1 MDKKSFDKKI
11 KKLFKDHKKLIE
23 TKNTPQEDS
32 NGLYQRYENPILTH
46 KHTPIFWRY
55 DLNHETN
62 PYCMERMGINV
73 VLNSGAIE
81 LNGKF
86 YLIARVE
93 GVDRKS
99 FFAVAES
106 DTGID
111 NFKFWDRPIVMPE
124 TSNPDANIY
133 DIRMTKHEDGN
144 IYGVFCTERKD
155 PKAPKG
161 DYSSAIA
168 QCGIARTKD
177 LITWERLDDLKTNSP
192 QQRNAVLHPEFIN
205 GKYAFYTR
213 PQDAFMEAG
222 NADGMGWGLTDSI
235 EHAVI
240 NEEVI
245 VDNRAYHTIT
255 ELKNGQGPAPIKTDK
270 GWLHLAHG
278 VRGCAA
284 GMRYVLYVFMTDLK
298 KPWLLTHKPAGYFMA
313 PRGPERVGDVSNVL
327 FTNGW
332 IAKDNGDL
340 YIYYAS
346 SDARMHVATTTVDKL
361 VDHVINAPAD
371 PGRTHACVKQ
381 RTDFINKN
389 LEIMKTLDLD

>member
-1 MDKKSFDKKI
+1 MDKKSFDKKL
-11 KKLFKDHKKLIE
+11 KSLFKEHKKLIKQ
-23 TKNTPQEDS
+23 KNFPLEES
-32 NGLYQRYENPILTH
+32 NGLYQRYENPILTY

-55 DLNHETN
+55 DLSHETN
-62 PYCMERMGINV
+62 PHCMERMGINV

-86 YLIARVE
+86 YLVARVE

-99 FFAVAES
+99 FFAIAES

-111 NFKFWDRPIVMPE
+111 NFTFWPLPVVIPE
-124 TSNPDANIY
+124 TSNPDTNIY
-133 DIRMTKHEDGN
+133 DMRLTKHEDGN

-168 QCGIARTKD
+168 QCGLVRTKD
-177 LITWERLDDLKTNSP
+177 LINWERLDDLKTNSP

-213 PQDAFMEAG
+213 PQEAFMEAG
-222 NADGMGWGLTDSI
+222 NADGLGWGLTNSI

-240 NEEVI
+240 KEEVI
-245 VDNRAYHTIT
+245 IDNRAYHTIT
-255 ELKNGQGPAPIKTDK
+255 ELKNGQGPTPIKTDK

-284 GMRYVLYVFMTDLK
+284 GLRYVLYVFMTDLE

-313 PRGPERVGDVSNVL
+313 PRGLERVGDVSNVL
-327 FTNGW
+327 FANGW
-332 IAKDNGDL
+332 IEKDNGDI

-346 SDARMHVATTTVDKL
+346 SDTRMHVATTTVEKL
-361 VDHVINAPAD
+361 TDHTINAPAD
-371 PGRTHACVKQ
+371 PGRTYACVQQ
-381 RTDFINKN
+381 RIDFINKN
-389 LEIMKTLDLD
+389 LKIMKTLDLE

>member
-1 MDKKSFDKKI
+1 MDKKSFDKKV
-11 KKLFKDHKKLIE
+11 KSLFKDHKKLIKQ
-23 TKNTPQEDS
+23 KNAPQDES
-32 NGLYQRYENPILTH
+32 NGVYQRYQNPLLTY

-55 DLNHETN
+55 DLDHETN
-62 PYCMERMGINV
+62 PHCMERMGINV

-86 YLIARVE
+86 YLAARVE

-99 FFAVAES
+99 FFAIAES
-106 DTGID
+106 DNGID
-111 NFKFWDRPIVMPE
+111 NFKFWDRPVVIPE
-124 TSNPDANIY
+124 TDNPDKCTY
-133 DIRMTKHEDGN
+133 DMRLTKHEDGH

-155 PKAPKG
+155 PNAPKG
-161 DYSSAIA
+161 DYSAAIA

-177 LITWERLDDLKTNSP
+177 LVTWERLDDLKTNSP
-192 QQRNAVLHPEFIN
+192 QQRNAVLHPEFID

-213 PQDAFMEAG
+213 PQEAFMEAG
-222 NADGMGWGLTDSI
+222 NADGLGWGLTESI

-240 NEEVI
+240 DEEVI

-255 ELKNGQGPAPIKTDK
+255 ELKNGQGPTPIKTDK

-278 VRGCAA
+278 VRWCAA
-284 GMRYVLYVFMTDLK
+284 GMRYVLYTFMTDLE
-298 KPWLLTHKPAGYFMA
+298 KPWIMTRKPAGYFMA

-332 IAKDNGDL
+332 IAKDNGEL

-346 SDARMHVATTTVDKL
+346 SDTRVHVATTTVEKL
-361 VDHVINAPAD
+361 TDHTINAPQD
-371 PGRTHACVKQ
+371 PGRTHACVQQ
-381 RTDFINKN
+381 RLKLINKN
-389 LEIMKTLDLD
+389 LEIMKTLDLE

>member
-11 KKLFKDHKKLIE
+11 RSLFKEHDLFINQN
-23 TKNTPQEDS
+23 NTPLQES

-73 VLNSGAIE
+73 VLNSGVIE
-81 LNGKF
+81 INDKF

-99 FFAVAES
+99 FFAIAES

-111 NFKFWDRPIVMPE
+111 NFTFWPLPVVIPE
-124 TSNPDANIY
+124 TSNPDTNIY
-133 DIRMTKHEDGN
+133 DMRLTKHEDGN

-168 QCGIARTKD
+168 QCGIVRTKD
-177 LITWERLDDLKTNSP
+177 LINWERLDDLKTNSP

-213 PQDAFMEAG
+213 PQEGFMDAG
-222 NADGMGWGLTDSI
+222 NADGLGWGLTDSI

-255 ELKNGQGPAPIKTDK
+255 ELKNGQGPTPIKTDK

-284 GMRYVLYVFMTDLK
+284 GLRYVLYVFMTDLE

-313 PRGPERVGDVSNVL
+313 PRGSERVGDVSNVL
-327 FTNGW
+327 FANGW
-332 IAKDNGDL
+332 IEKDNGDL

-346 SDARMHVATTTVDKL
+346 SDTRMHVATTTIDKMVDYA
-361 VDHVINAPAD
+361 INTPKD
-371 PGRTHACVKQ
+371 PTKTHACVQQ
-381 RTDFINKN
+381 RINLINKN
-389 LEIMKTLDLD
+389 LEIIKTLDLD